1 MALNNFVKSIRNI
14 MRNDAGINGDAQ
26 RIEQIAWM
34 LFLKVYD
41 EKENDWEFNE
51 DNYESFIPENCRWR
65 NWAKDNGDG
74 NALTA
79 DALLN
84 FVNNT
89 LFPTLKGLEVTPTT
103 PMRSAIVRTTFE
115 DANQYMKDGVL
126 LRQVI
131 NVIDQL
137 DLGDYEE
144 SRAFSDIY
152 EAILKEMQSAGSAGE
167 FYTPRALTD
176 FMAMIIRPKI
186 GEKMADLACGTGGF
200 ITSWL
205 KVLDKEVK
213 TAEDK
218 EEYARSI
225 FGIEKK
231 QFPYMLCVT
240 NMLLHDIDSPTV
252 MHDNSLA
259 KDVLNYTDDD
269 KFNVILMNP
278 PYGGNEK
285 NDIKQHFPS
294 DLSSSE
300 TADLFMV
307 LIMYRL
313 ARDGRAAVILPDGF
327 LFGTDNA
334 KLAIKEK
341 LLREFNLHTIIRLPG
356 SIFSPYTSIA
366 TNILFFN
373 NEKAEG
379 SEEGLSTKETWF
391 YRLDMPEGY
400 KHFSKTKPMR
410 TEHCQPIIDWW
421 NNRQEIIDTTN
432 NDEKSRCFTAQ
443 QLLGMDCNF
452 DQCKFPKDEEEI
464 LPPAELLADYY
475 KKRAAL
481 DHEIDKT
488 LAEIQRILGIE
499 INKEQL

>member
-1 MALNNFVKSIRNI
+1 
-14 MRNDAGINGDAQ
+14 
-26 RIEQIAWM
+26 
-34 LFLKVYD
+34 
-41 EKENDWEFNE
+41 
-51 DNYESFIPENCRWR
+51 
-65 NWAKDNGDG
+65 
-74 NALTA
+74 
-79 DALLN
+79 
-84 FVNNT
+84 
-89 LFPTLKGLEVTPTT
+89 
-103 PMRSAIVRTTFE
+103 
-115 DANQYMKDGVL
+115 
-126 LRQVI
+126 
-131 NVIDQL
+131 
-137 DLGDYEE
+137 
-144 SRAFSDIY
+144 
-152 EAILKEMQSAGSAGE
+152 MQSAGSAGE

-176 FMAMIIRPKI
+176 FMAEIINPKV
-186 GEKMADLACGTGGF
+186 GEKMADFACGTGGF

-205 KVLDKEVK
+205 KALDKKVQ

-218 EEYARSI
+218 EEYAKSI
-225 FGIEKK
+225 YGIEKK

-240 NMLLHDIDSPTV
+240 NMLLHDIDSPKV
-252 MHDNSLA
+252 MHDNSLT

-269 KFNVILMNP
+269 KCDVILMNP
-278 PYGGNEK
+278 PYGGSEK

-313 ARDGRAAVILPDGF
+313 AEKGRAAVILPDGF

-366 TNILFFN
+366 TNVLFFN

-379 SEEGLSTKETWF
+379 AEEGFSTKETWF

-410 TEHCQPIIDWW
+410 AEHCQPIIEWW
-421 NNRQEIIDTTN
+421 NNREEIVDTEN

-464 LPPAELLADYY
+464 LPPADLLADYY

-488 LAEIQRILGIE
+488 LSEIQKILGITIE
-499 INKEQL
+499 K

>member
-41 EKENDWEFNE
+41 EKENDWEFDDE
-51 DNYESFIPENCRWR
+51 NYTSFIPENCRWR

-74 NALTA
+74 EALTA
-79 DALLN
+79 DKLLD

-89 LFPTLKGLEVTPTT
+89 LFPTLKGLTVTPET

-144 SRAFSDIY
+144 SHAFGEIY
-152 EAILKEMQSAGSAGE
+152 ESILKEMQSAGSAGE

-176 FMAMIIRPKI
+176 FMANIIDPKI
-186 GEKMADLACGTGGF
+186 GEKMADFACGTGGF

-205 KVLDKEVK
+205 KALEKKVK
-213 TAEDK
+213 TVEDQ
-218 EEYARSI
+218 EEYLKSI
-225 FGIEKK
+225 YGIEKK

-240 NMLLHDIDSPTV
+240 NMLLHGIDSPHV
-252 MHDNSLA
+252 MHDNSLT
-259 KDVLNYTDDD
+259 KDVLNYTDED
-269 KFNVILMNP
+269 KFDVILMNP

-285 NDIKQHFPS
+285 NDTKQHFPS
-294 DLSSSE
+294 DLRSSE

-313 ARDGRAAVILPDGF
+313 ANGGRAAVILPDGF

-356 SIFSPYTSIA
+356 SIFAPYTSIA
-366 TNILFFN
+366 TNIIFFN
-373 NEKAEG
+373 KEKAEG
-379 SEEGLSTKETWF
+379 AEEGFCTKNTWF

-410 TEHCQPIIDWW
+410 AEHCQPIIDWW
-421 NNRQEIIDTTN
+421 NNRQEIIDSEN

-443 QLLGMDCNF
+443 QLLDIDCNF
-452 DQCKFPKDEEEI
+452 DQCKFPKEEEEI
-464 LPPAELLADYY
+464 LPPAELLSDYY
-475 KKRAAL
+475 KKRATL
-481 DHEIDKT
+481 EHEIDKT
-488 LAEIQRILGIE
+488 LSEIQKILGITIE
-499 INKEQL
+499 K